1 MKKILLTIIL
11 ISLNLS
17 VFSQTV
23 VYNSNII
30 GQKLGLSDGSSEY
43 SLKVVAE
50 ENVVT
55 TFLYFN
61 DELIKKIEKRE
72 SGNSKSVIVNEKGSI
87 TTTTYF
93 NNLPIKIVGDS
104 GVTNYTYDDG
114 KLITKNYNDGNS
126 NHSFSRYYYSD
137 DKLISIFRNIND
149 TLEYYVFK
157 EKGNLQLL
165 LSKENTFKEINVHNT
180 LLTSTSYEGDIQL
193 SFNDATLN
201 EDGSLVITSVKDDN
215 SYNEYYDIDGLLFKE
230 NIIDSNGFLIQEKLY
245 EYDNYNNISKTI
257 ESNYDV
263 ATDNKLNK
271 ITSIYD
277 EGKIKEIVK
286 EEADI
291 IISTSVFN
299 EYGRKIETLYKDGN
313 KFCTITYNLDGKKII
328 DVQYEKR

>member
-1 MKKILLTIIL
+1 M
-11 ISLNLS
+11 
-17 VFSQTV
+17 
-23 VYNSNII
+23 I

-61 DELIKKIEKRE
+61 DDVIKKIETRE
-72 SGNSKSVIVNEKGSI
+72 SGNSKTVIVNEKGSI
-87 TTTTYF
+87 TKTTYF
-93 NNLPIKIVGDS
+93 NNLPIKIVSDS
-104 GVTNYTYDDG
+104 GITNYTYDDG
-114 KLITKNYNDGNS
+114 KLITKNFNDGNS

-137 DKLISIFRNIND
+137 NKLISIFRNLND

-157 EKGNLQLL
+157 DENNLQLL
-165 LSKENTFKEINVHNT
+165 LSKENTFKKININKT

-193 SFNDATLN
+193 SFNDAIVN
-201 EDGSLVITSVKDDN
+201 DDGSLVITSINDDN
-215 SYNEYYDIDGLLFKE
+215 SYNEYYDVDGLLFKE

-245 EYDNYNNISKTI
+245 EYDIYNNISKTI
-257 ESNYDV
+257 ESNYDL
-263 ATDNKLNK
+263 ATNNKTNK
-271 ITSIYD
+271 ITSIYE
-277 EGKIKEIVK
+277 EGKIQEILK
-286 EEADI
+286 EEEDV